1 MLKRLKRPTKPA
13 ATAADTKAESEGAEN
28 LDSRWRSLEE
38 RLAFVLALGRLDGHD
53 FDVAAMRW
61 KEAKR

>member
-1 MLKRLKRPTKPA
+1 MPFDVAFCL
-13 ATAADTKAESEGAEN
+13 
-28 LDSRWRSLEE
+28 SLEE